1 LKQPINVGK
10 LRKYTE
16 MNEKI
21 SSLFDSEINNKEV
34 DILLSKK
41 NKMAGVRSSMSEYQ
55 MISDVL
61 KKNTVLPKN
70 NLTDKIMSEID
81 EEPTQ
86 MGGVIKANSSNTAV
100 VSFEIWPVLASL
112 AVLVVIASTA
122 FNIEVNSGSTSQ
134 FLAKEDI
141 PKEII
146 NAHHAATAN
155 NMNYFIQV
163 GDPAK

>member
-1 LKQPINVGK
+1 
-10 LRKYTE
+10 

-34 DILLSKK
+34 DTLLAKK

-55 MISDVL
+55 IISDVL

-70 NLTDKIMSEID
+70 NLTDKIMSAID

-86 MGGVIKANSSNTAV
+86 MGGIIKTNSSNTAV

-122 FNIEVNSGSTSQ
+122 FNIEVNSVSTSQ

-155 NMNYFIQV
+155 NMNYFVQV
-163 GDPAK
+163 GDSAK

>member
-1 LKQPINVGK
+1 
-10 LRKYTE
+10 

-34 DILLSKK
+34 DTLLAKK

-70 NLTDKIMSEID
+70 NLTDKIMSAID

-86 MGGVIKANSSNTAV
+86 MGGIIKTNSSNTAI
-100 VSFEIWPVLASL
+100 VSFEIWPVLGSL
-112 AVLVVIASTA
+112 AALIVIASTA
-122 FNIEVNSGSTSQ
+122 FNIEVNSVSTSQ

-163 GDPAK
+163 GDSAK

>member
-1 LKQPINVGK
+1 
-10 LRKYTE
+10 

-34 DILLSKK
+34 DTLLSKK

-70 NLTDKIMSEID
+70 NLTDKIMSAID

-86 MGGVIKANSSNTAV
+86 MGGIIKTNSSNTAV
-100 VSFEIWPVLASL
+100 VSFEIWPVLGSL

-122 FNIEVNSGSTSQ
+122 FNIEVNSVSTSQ

-155 NMNYFIQV
+155 NMNYFVQV
-163 GDPAK
+163 GDSAK

>member
-1 LKQPINVGK
+1 
-10 LRKYTE
+10 

-34 DILLSKK
+34 DTLLSKK

-70 NLTDKIMSEID
+70 NLTDKIMSAID

-86 MGGVIKANSSNTAV
+86 MGGFIKANSSNTAV

-163 GDPAK
+163 DDSAK

>member
-1 LKQPINVGK
+1 
-10 LRKYTE
+10 

-34 DILLSKK
+34 DTLLSKK
-41 NKMAGVRSSMSEYQ
+41 NKMSGVRSSLSEYQ
-55 MISDVL
+55 MISDAL
-61 KKNTVLPKN
+61 KKKTVLPKN
-70 NLTDKIMSEID
+70 NLTDKIMSVID
-81 EEPTQ
+81 KEPTQ
-86 MGGVIKANSSNTAV
+86 MGGIVKANSSNTAV
-100 VSFEIWPVLASL
+100 VSFEIWPVLGSL

-122 FNIEVNSGSTSQ
+122 FNVEVNSVSTSQ

-141 PKEII
+141 PQEII

-163 GDPAK
+163 SDPAK

>member
-1 LKQPINVGK
+1 
-10 LRKYTE
+10 

-34 DILLSKK
+34 DTLLAKK

-61 KKNTVLPKN
+61 KKNTVLQKN
-70 NLTDKIMSEID
+70 NLTDKIMSAID

-86 MGGVIKANSSNTAV
+86 MGGIIKTNSSNTAV
-100 VSFEIWPVLASL
+100 VSFEIWPVLGSL

-122 FNIEVNSGSTSQ
+122 FNVEVNSVSTSQ

-163 GDPAK
+163 GDSAK

>member
-1 LKQPINVGK
+1 
-10 LRKYTE
+10 
-16 MNEKI
+16 
-21 SSLFDSEINNKEV
+21 
-34 DILLSKK
+34 
-41 NKMAGVRSSMSEYQ
+41 MSEYQ

-70 NLTDKIMSEID
+70 NLTDKIMSAID

-86 MGGVIKANSSNTAV
+86 MGGFIKANSSNTAV
-100 VSFEIWPVLASL
+100 VSFEIWPVLGSL
-112 AVLVVIASTA
+112 AALIVIASTA
-122 FNIEVNSGSTSQ
+122 FNIEVNSVSTSQ
-134 FLAKEDI
+134 FLAKKDI

-163 GDPAK
+163 GDSAK

>member
-1 LKQPINVGK
+1 
-10 LRKYTE
+10 

-34 DILLSKK
+34 DTLLAKK

-70 NLTDKIMSEID
+70 NLTDKIMSAID

-86 MGGVIKANSSNTAV
+86 MGGIIKTNSSNTAI
-100 VSFEIWPVLASL
+100 VSFEIWPVLGSL
-112 AVLVVIASTA
+112 AALIVIASTA
-122 FNIEVNSGSTSQ
+122 FNIEVNSVSTSQ

-155 NMNYFIQV
+155 NMNYFVQV
-163 GDPAK
+163 GDSAK

>member
-1 LKQPINVGK
+1 
-10 LRKYTE
+10 

-34 DILLSKK
+34 DALLAKK
-41 NKMAGVRSSMSEYQ
+41 NKMTGVRSSMSEYQ

-70 NLTDKIMSEID
+70 NLTDKIMSAID

-86 MGGVIKANSSNTAV
+86 MGGIIKTNSSNTAV
-100 VSFEIWPVLASL
+100 VSFEIWPVLGSL

-122 FNIEVNSGSTSQ
+122 FNVEVNSVSTSQ
-134 FLAKEDI
+134 FLAKKDI

-155 NMNYFIQV
+155 NMNYFVQV
-163 GDPAK
+163 GDSAK